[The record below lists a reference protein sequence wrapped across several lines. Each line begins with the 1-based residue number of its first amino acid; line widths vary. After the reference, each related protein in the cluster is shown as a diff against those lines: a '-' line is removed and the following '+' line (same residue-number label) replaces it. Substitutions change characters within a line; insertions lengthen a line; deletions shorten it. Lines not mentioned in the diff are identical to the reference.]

1 MNKIE
6 YLKPAIEIKRLRICS
21 YLMAGS
27 GTPSATIPGVT
38 WAKQSDSFVYDEDE
52 DIND

>member
-6 YLKPAIEIKRLRICS
+6 YLKPAIKVKRLRMRT
-21 YLMAGS
+21 YLMAAS